1 MDAAAFARLLDPLAA
16 LLGEGSEDAPAGQT
30 LPDAVEEALVQLAL
44 AGSEDTFCKPLNH
57 KVRLHACTGMPL
69 RGCSPHAACSLQ
81 RFVAWLLQMSLP
93 LTGTTPDIAGGSIWG
108 QCLHMLDRLHQHCVS
123 MHAHCSRWQ

>member
-1 MDAAAFARLLDPLAA
+1 MAAWAQHDGGATLDAAAFARLLDPLAA

-57 KVRLHACTGMPL
+57 KVRLHACTGML
-69 RGCSPHAACSLQ
+69 LGWCSPHAACSLLCV
-81 RFVAWLLQMSLP
+81 VARLLQIALP
-93 LTGTTPDIAGGSIWG
+93 PPPP
-108 QCLHMLDRLHQHCVS
+108 RP
-123 MHAHCSRWQ
+123 